1 MKSKVC
7 TFADDNTLYRCDKEI
22 GTVISNLKFDM
33 TNISNWFRYNSV
45 KDNPDKFQFMILG
58 PTDDKCFILKVNSIE
73 IRNTFEVE
81 LLGLKIDHKLKFDAP
96 MCMCVCLY
104 VHPMWRHHLSGLREI
119 RGNRSTMLCWRCF
132 IPLPVAFIT
141 TLECRA

>member
-33 TNISNWFRYNSV
+33 TNILNWFRYNSV

-58 PTDDKCFILKVNSIE
+58 LTDYKRFILKVNSNE

-96 MCMCVCLY
+96 MCVCLY
-104 VHPMWRHHLSGLREI
+104 VHPM
-119 RGNRSTMLCWRCF
+119 
-132 IPLPVAFIT
+132 
-141 TLECRA
+141 